1 MNMNV
6 YLVKYFESGEPEIM
20 GVYAS
25 KELAEINI
33 DIRMNDILFWKSF
46 EEREAKK
53 KFLRPDFSII
63 EMDLVESM
71 D

>member
-1 MNMNV
+1 MKV
-6 YLVKYFESGEPEIM
+6 YLVQHIQDDEPEIM

-25 KELAEINI
+25 KELAETYI
-33 DIRMNDILFWKSF
+33 DFRMDDILFWKSF
-46 EEREAKK
+46 EEKQLKK
-53 KFLRPDFSII
+53 KHLRPDFSIT

>member
-1 MNMNV
+1 MKV

-25 KELAEINI
+25 KELAETYI
-33 DIRMNDILFWKSF
+33 DIRMNDMLFWKSF
-46 EEREAKK
+46 EEREAQK
-53 KFLRPDFSII
+53 KFLRPDFSIT
-63 EMDLVESM
+63 EMDLIEST